1 MPRDLDLGDRKKP
14 LEQLGVDLLGHATI
28 VGLVK
33 DVLPE
38 TQAGLLVASRPC
50 SLTA

>member
-1 MPRDLDLGDRKKP
+1 MPRDLDLSDRAKA
-14 LEQLGVDLLGHATI
+14 LEQLGVKPLGHATI

-38 TQAGLLVASRPC
+38 T
-50 SLTA
+50 